1 MPRIAVAAIALL
13 AVLASPAAAETVTI
27 GSPLQ
32 QTPNLPFGCE
42 ARPYPGVNGM
52 QLLATGVSSC
62 TWWSAPLTAAN
73 TYVPRGAGRVTSAR
87 VLSGP
92 NPAPLRIT
100 ILSSGSGLCCTAQA
114 VSGVFQPTPNAVT
127 QVPLDLPAGSGLD
140 PNRQGGQYNDIVTVS
155 AVGPGSLP
163 VHDFG
168 VHGTFDTSAPAA
180 SFLHPELVPN
190 NSNTDVGWMDGYE
203 VLMQFTWCGTPGV
216 GRAAQLR
223 QAPAGC
229 PGAAAA
235 PVATPGAAVAAPT
248 PAPLGAA
255 SSTARVRKGLAALRL
270 RCATATTCRGRITLR
285 PRGGRRTLGRA
296 AFTVGAGSTR
306 TIRVHLTK
314 AGRRLARPGRRVAV
328 DAVVTL
334 KDGRRLTLAITLRR

>member
-1 MPRIAVAAIALL
+1 MRRITVATLALL
-13 AVLASPAAAETVTI
+13 AVLAAPAAAETVTI
-27 GSPLQ
+27 GSTLQ
-32 QTPNLPFGCE
+32 QTPNLAFGCE
-42 ARPYPGVNGM
+42 GRPYPAGNGI

-73 TYVPRGAGRVTSAR
+73 TYVPRGQGRVTSAR

-114 VSGVFQPTPNAVT
+114 VSAVFQPTPNAVT
-127 QVPLDLPAGSGLD
+127 EVPLDLPAGSGLD

-168 VHGTFDTSAPAA
+168 VHGTFNTSAPAA

-216 GRAAQLR
+216 GRAAQFR

-229 PGAAAA
+229 PGAAPAA
-235 PVATPGAAVAAPT
+235 ATPGGAVAA

-255 SSTARVRKGLAALRL
+255 SATARVRKGLAALRL
-270 RCATATTCRGRITLR
+270 RCAAAATCRGRITLR

-296 AFTVGAGSTR
+296 AFKLGAGR
-306 TIRVHLTK
+306 TKTVHVALSK
-314 AGRRLARPGRRVAV
+314 AGRKLAKPGRRVAI

-334 KDGRRLTLAITLRR
+334 KGGQRLVLPITLRR